1 MIRKKWGGFLNV
13 IQLGPFLLNFQLIIF
28 IMSTLMGYL
37 ALKYRL
43 TKANVEGNISEKF
56 ITALFIGFLTWKFSL
71 VIFDPVSV
79 IQYPASLLF
88 FSGGTKGLWLAIVIS
103 IIFLWMRSR
112 KDGSSIL
119 MNLDIMSTGWIVG
132 SSTYHLLLLT
142 LDSPNV
148 LFHSLYISLMVGLL
162 IILYKNK
169 KALGNPIVLNQL
181 VIWFS
186 LGMIGIFFAV
196 KERIY
201 LIFSFSK
208 EQIIFFVIFIIAL
221 LVGNALEKKKVEVI

>member
-1 MIRKKWGGFLNV
+1 MKWGGFLNV

-28 IMSTLMGYL
+28 IMSALTGYL

-56 ITALFIGFLTWKFSL
+56 VTALFIGFFTWKFSL
-71 VIFDPVSV
+71 IIFDPVSV
-79 IQYPASLLF
+79 IQYPVSLLYF
-88 FSGGTKGLWLAIVIS
+88 NGGAKGLWLAIAIS
-103 IIFLWMRSR
+103 MIYLWKSSR
-112 KDGSSIL
+112 KEGTSVL
-119 MNLDIMSTGWIVG
+119 MNLDVMSTGWIAS

-186 LGMIGIFFAV
+186 LGMIGIFFAE

-201 LIFSFSK
+201 LLFSFSK
-208 EQIIFFVIFIIAL
+208 EQILFFVIFIIAIF
-221 LVGNALEKKKVEVI
+221 VGNALEKKKVEEVI